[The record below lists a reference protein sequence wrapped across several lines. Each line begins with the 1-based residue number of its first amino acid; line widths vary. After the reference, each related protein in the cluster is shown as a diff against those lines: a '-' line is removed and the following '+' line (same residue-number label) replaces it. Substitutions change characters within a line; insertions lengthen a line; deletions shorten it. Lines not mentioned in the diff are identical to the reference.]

1 VPPDAAANL
10 ASVASN
16 DEILAALID
25 FRDFVAE
32 KFERTD
38 ARLGSLDTRL
48 DSLQSE
54 MRTGFD
60 RVDRRFERLESRIED
75 LETRTK
81 T

>member
-1 VPPDAAANL
+1 MPLDAAANL

-25 FRDFVAE
+25 FRDFVAQ
-32 KFERTD
+32 KFDDVAREMATKAEVNELRTEVR
-38 ARLGSLDTRL
+38 A
-48 DSLQSE
+48 
-54 MRTGFD
+54 GFD

-75 LETRTK
+75 LETLAK